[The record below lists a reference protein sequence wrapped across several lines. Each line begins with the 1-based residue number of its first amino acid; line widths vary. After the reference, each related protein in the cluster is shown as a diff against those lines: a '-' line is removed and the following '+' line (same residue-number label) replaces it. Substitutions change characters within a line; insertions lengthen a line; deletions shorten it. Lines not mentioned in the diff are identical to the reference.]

1 MKSIEQLHR
10 LACDQ
15 GSDTY
20 IDPASGYQVM
30 TSKALLKQGRC
41 CGNSC
46 RHCPYGHINVPKLT
60 PRSVDPENLIA
71 TQQNPEDLTKVNK
84 PTIEP

>member
-1 MKSIEQLHR
+1 MQSITVLHQA
-10 LACDQ
+10 ACDQ

-20 IDPASGYQVM
+20 IDPSTGYQVM

-46 RHCPYGHINVPKLT
+46 RHCPYGHINVPKLVSR
-60 PRSVDPENLIA
+60 PVDPENLIA
-71 TQQNPEDLTKVNK
+71 TQQNPGDLTKVNK